1 MNDQPNVS
9 HEEWDELAA
18 AYALDALE
26 PAEEQR
32 LIAHIATCDLCQHNL
47 DDYTLVAAQL
57 GSLADDEEPAPSWQR
72 IRPKVIGDDT
82 VDTVDTVGTAGT
94 EPIQESAR
102 EQPTTAGRPQ
112 PVVTAPQSA
121 PRPWRR
127 PWVLATAAAV
137 VLLIAGAV
145 VGWQLGTRSHPASAT
160 AAISAC
166 HQQPGCRVVTLRNA
180 QAGGGATAAGAV
192 IVDAGRASM
201 VPLEMAPAPA
211 ARMYVLWQMPRDGSP
226 VAIVS
231 FRQTDQQ
238 TPSKPLA
245 TAYRD
250 TMAFAVSLEP
260 SGPAPTR
267 PSNIL
272 ALGAASA

>member
-32 LIAHIATCDLCQHNL
+32 LIAHIATCERCQHSL

-72 IRPKVIGDDT
+72 IRPKVIGADSSS
-82 VDTVDTVGTAGT
+82 T
-94 EPIQESAR
+94 EPLEGPELER
-102 EQPTTAGRPQ
+102 PTPVGGPQ
-112 PVVTAPQSA
+112 LLVTAQKPA

-127 PWVLATAAAV
+127 PWVLAAAAAAV
-137 VLLIAGAV
+137 LLVAGAV
-145 VGWQLGTRSHPASAT
+145 VGWQLGTRSHSAPAT

-166 HQQPGCRVVTLRNA
+166 QQQPGCRVVTLRNA
-180 QAGGGATAAGAV
+180 QAASATAAGAV

-201 VPLEMAPAPA
+201 VPLKMAPAPD

-260 SGPAPTR
+260 SGPTPTR

>member
-1 MNDQPNVS
+1 
-9 HEEWDELAA
+9 
-18 AYALDALE
+18 
-26 PAEEQR
+26 
-32 LIAHIATCDLCQHNL
+32 
-47 DDYTLVAAQL
+47 
-57 GSLADDEEPAPSWQR
+57 
-72 IRPKVIGDDT
+72 
-82 VDTVDTVGTAGT
+82 
-94 EPIQESAR
+94 
-102 EQPTTAGRPQ
+102 
-112 PVVTAPQSA
+112 
-121 PRPWRR
+121 
-127 PWVLATAAAV
+127 
-137 VLLIAGAV
+137 V
-145 VGWQLGTRSHPASAT
+145 VGWQLGTRSHPAPAT

-180 QAGGGATAAGAV
+180 QAASATAAGDV
-192 IVDAGRASM
+192 IGDAGRASM
-201 VPLEMAPAPA
+201 VPLKMAPAPD

-260 SGPAPTR
+260 SGPTPTR

>member
-1 MNDQPNVS
+1 MTDQPNVS

-32 LIAHIATCDLCQHNL
+32 WIAHLGTCARCQHNL

-72 IRPKVIGDDT
+72 IRPKIIADSA
-82 VDTVDTVGTAGT
+82 AGS
-94 EPIQESAR
+94 EPMHDPGLPEPSPPEA
-102 EQPTTAGRPQ
+102 PVLVMPAPQ
-112 PVVTAPQSA
+112 PAR
-121 PRPWRR
+121 RPWRR
-127 PWVLATAAAV
+127 PWVLAAAASV

-145 VGWQLGTRSHPASAT
+145 VGWQLGTRSHPAPAT

-180 QAGGGATAAGAV
+180 QGGDGATAAGAV

-201 VPLEMAPAPA
+201 VPLKMAPAPI

-226 VAIVS
+226 VAIAS

-238 TPSKPLA
+238 TPSTPLT

-250 TMAFAVSLEP
+250 TAAFAVSLEP

>member
-1 MNDQPNVS
+1 MNDQPNMS

-32 LIAHIATCDLCQHNL
+32 LIAHIATCERCQHNL

-72 IRPKVIGDDT
+72 IRPKVLDEGAS
-82 VDTVDTVGTAGT
+82 GA
-94 EPIQESAR
+94 EPAE
-102 EQPTTAGRPQ
+102 EPEPGQPTPVGGPQ
-112 PVVTAPQSA
+112 LVVTSPRPA
-121 PRPWRR
+121 PRPWQR
-127 PWVLATAAAV
+127 PWVLAAAAAV

-166 HQQPGCRVVTLRNA
+166 HQQPGCQVVTLRNA
-180 QAGGGATAAGAV
+180 QAGDATAAGAV

-201 VPLEMAPAPA
+201 VPLKMAPAPDA
-211 ARMYVLWQMPRDGSP
+211 QMYVLWQMPRDGSP

-260 SGPAPTR
+260 NGPTPTR